1 MKLNTNIRILIHL
14 AAPSIAITVS
24 LKGKV
29 MQKRYSKLYIQHIK
43 NLKTLNKLI
52 LTGPCLIH
60 KILHISHICNI
71 YLQTAIKTSVTFAS
85 PLHLGN
91 QHSNLN
97 IFSNNY
103 TVHFPF
109 KPKCK
114 IKSILLVVSY
124 LSSCTIKGTFTG
136 VLI

>member
-52 LTGPCLIH
+52 LTGPCFTAQNLAYQPHMQYLFTNCH
-60 KILHISHICNI
+60 KNICKKF
-71 YLQTAIKTSVTFAS
+71 QMSD
-85 PLHLGN
+85 LHLC
-91 QHSNLN
+91 
-97 IFSNNY
+97 I
-103 TVHFPF
+103 
-109 KPKCK
+109 
-114 IKSILLVVSY
+114 
-124 LSSCTIKGTFTG
+124 
-136 VLI
+136 